1 MKRRKLQGI
10 HKYVLSVI
18 AIAFSAVFILHSGF
32 RILPSQATRSLYLM
46 GNCLIALALYP
57 LRRGKGGGKSIP
69 WYDYILMAL
78 TVATFVYWLVT
89 YRHYAIVRR
98 GQANWTDFWFGVVAI
113 AILFEIGRR
122 VLGRV
127 IPILALVFMLQLY
140 FGPDL
145 PGVFAHRGFSIFRIV
160 DFMYRTEQAIFGTIA
175 GTFSTYVLPFILLGA
190 FMETSGAGEFFIR
203 RALSLTKG
211 WAGGP
216 AKVAVMASAVFGSIS
231 GSSVANVVSTG
242 TFTIP
247 MMKRVGFKSED
258 AGAIE
263 AAASTGGQMLPPVMG
278 AGAFLLATLTET
290 PYIRIAVM
298 NIIPAL
304 LYYWWCL
311 CSVHFNARK
320 YNIGNIPDEEIPSKR
335 ETIKEGWFFIIP
347 ILAIFFVLAIGQAP
361 DRAAFVAIVL
371 LIGLSW
377 FTKTSKMRLKE
388 LAGGLESGGIS
399 NVSVGGTIGLLGI
412 VMGGIVLSGLAQK
425 FGVVIV
431 SLSGGN
437 MFLAITLVGLV
448 GVIIG
453 MGATQTATY
462 ILMSLIV
469 VPGLVT
475 LGMNVVIANII
486 AFWFSAVSNV
496 TPPVCVSAFA
506 AASIAEADPMKT
518 GYRGVIYSFMLF
530 VLPFSFY
537 YMPELLLQ
545 GATAWNTVYATA
557 CLVLATVMVAGGVM
571 GFFFRDIKNNL
582 VRVALVAGGLM
593 VFIPEVWSDVTGLAV
608 GAAVLA
614 YQLLGSKSRS
624 LKAA

>member
-1 MKRRKLQGI
+1 
-10 HKYVLSVI
+10 
-18 AIAFSAVFILHSGF
+18 
-32 RILPSQATRSLYLM
+32 
-46 GNCLIALALYP
+46 
-57 LRRGKGGGKSIP
+57 
-69 WYDYILMAL
+69 
-78 TVATFVYWLVT
+78 ATFVYWLVT